1 MTDLRRMRQL
11 MKRLPSIL
19 WEIER
24 KEANAT
30 RVTSNITGMP
40 RGGGGLNK
48 TENAR
53 ITLIAVKDAYREALK
68 ELEELRIDLEPNLT
82 QLTDE
87 DERAIMRMRYIHGY
101 EPEKIAEA
109 VSYHPRTVYR
119 KLKSA
124 ERKLA
129 AMDAKSCH

>member
-30 RVTSNITGMP
+30 YVTSSITGMP

-48 TENAR
+48 TENTR

-68 ELEELRIDLEPNLT
+68 ELEELRRDLEPNLM
-82 QLTDE
+82 QLMDE

-129 AMDAKSCH
+129 SMDNKSCH

>member
-53 ITLIAVKDAYREALK
+53 IKLIAVKDAYREALK
-68 ELEELRIDLEPNLT
+68 ELEELRIDMEPNLT

>member
-53 ITLIAVKDAYREALK
+53 IKLIAVKDAYREALK